1 MGFFRQELW
10 SGLPFSCQRD
20 LPDPGIKPRCPA
32 LHVDS
37 LPTEPPVKPPN
48 TNFTGE
54 EAPKNSVIKINHI
67 LMQFFFCQ
75 FMQKS
80 TMNKNIRIFNK
91 KASVLLN
98 FSSASG
104 FNESQHSLV
113 PDPLSKIGI
122 QCSS

>member
-1 MGFFRQELW
+1 M
-10 SGLPFSCQRD
+10 
-20 LPDPGIKPRCPA
+20 
-32 LHVDS
+32 
-37 LPTEPPVKPPN
+37 KPPN

-67 LMQFFFCQ
+67 LMQFFFLSIHAKVHNEQ
-75 FMQKS
+75 
-80 TMNKNIRIFNK
+80 NIRIFNK
-91 KASVLLN
+91 EASVLLN